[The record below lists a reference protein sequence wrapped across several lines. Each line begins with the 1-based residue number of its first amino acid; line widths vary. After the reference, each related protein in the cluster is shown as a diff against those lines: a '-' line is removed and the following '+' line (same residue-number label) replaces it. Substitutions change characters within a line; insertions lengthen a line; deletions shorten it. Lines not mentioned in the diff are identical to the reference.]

1 MRQKTLGKLFPYLL
15 ILPSL
20 IILAGVVF
28 YPIAASLLRSFQ
40 LEEGGWGLDNYIYF
54 FTDPIQRRNILYTL
68 QIVIVTVDLVF
79 PGYLSAVFQ
88 QLGQPDDRAAVSA
101 ATVYSGSGGSQRHD
115 HRDP

>member
-40 LEEGGWGLDNYIYF
+40 LEEGGWGLDN
-54 FTDPIQRRNILYTL
+54 
-68 QIVIVTVDLVF
+68 
-79 PGYLSAVFQ
+79 
-88 QLGQPDDRAAVSA
+88 
-101 ATVYSGSGGSQRHD
+101 
-115 HRDP
+115 